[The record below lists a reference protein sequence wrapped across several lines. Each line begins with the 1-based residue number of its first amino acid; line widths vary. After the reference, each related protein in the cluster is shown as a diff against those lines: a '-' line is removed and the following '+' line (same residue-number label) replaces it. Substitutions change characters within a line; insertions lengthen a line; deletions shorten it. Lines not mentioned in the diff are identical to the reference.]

1 MTSWEI
7 LHALEQNILT
17 CCEAVRAGSS
27 VFLHSQ
33 KGIAS
38 PDSHVGTGP
47 LFKRRGLV
55 STHSGK
61 KTCIRCLGFQSFT
74 LKLTSPWSCANHDK
88 LCCYCESLIF
98 DQYVTNGH
106 LTESFFIFFQF
117 FCLLKIRLLC
127 KSLPFFFF
135 FQRLQWWWVIVS
147 LFTSA
152 GISRQFSTWFHIQSV
167 LMFSLNPNC

>member
-106 LTESFFIFFQF
+106 LTESFFYFLSVF
-117 FCLLKIRLLC
+117 LLVKD
-127 KSLPFFFF
+127 KTVVQKFAFFFLF
-135 FQRLQWWWVIVS
+135 PTLAVVVGHCEPVHVCRHFQAIFHMIPHSVS
-147 LFTSA
+147 
-152 GISRQFSTWFHIQSV
+152 V
-167 LMFSLNPNC
+167 NV

>member
-106 LTESFFIFFQF
+106 LTESFFYFLSVF
-117 FCLLKIRLLC
+117 LLVKD
-127 KSLPFFFF
+127 KTVVQKFAFFFLF
-135 FQRLQWWWVIVS
+135 PTLAAVVGHCEPVHVCRHFQAIFHMIPHSVS
-147 LFTSA
+147 
-152 GISRQFSTWFHIQSV
+152 V
-167 LMFSLNPNC
+167 NV

>member
-98 DQYVTNGH
+98 DQYVTSGH
-106 LTESFFIFFQF
+106 LTESLFYFLSVF
-117 FCLLKIRLLC
+117 LLVKD
-127 KSLPFFFF
+127 KTVVQKFAFFFLF
-135 FQRLQWWWVIVS
+135 PTLAAVVGHCEPVHVCRHFQAIFHMIPHSVS
-147 LFTSA
+147 
-152 GISRQFSTWFHIQSV
+152 V
-167 LMFSLNPNC
+167 NV

>member
-98 DQYVTNGH
+98 DQYVTSGH

-117 FCLLKIRLLC
+117 FCLLKIKLLC

-135 FQRLQWWWVIVS
+135 LFPTLAAVVGHCEPVHVCRHFQAIFHMIPHSVS
-147 LFTSA
+147 
-152 GISRQFSTWFHIQSV
+152 V
-167 LMFSLNPNC
+167 NV

>member
-61 KTCIRCLGFQSFT
+61 KTCIQCLGFQSFT

-98 DQYVTNGH
+98 DQYVTSGH
-106 LTESFFIFFQF
+106 LTESFFYFLSVFLLVKDKTVVQKFAFFYLFPTLAAVVGHCEPVHVCRHFQAIFHM
-117 FCLLKIRLLC
+117 IPH
-127 KSLPFFFF
+127 S
-135 FQRLQWWWVIVS
+135 VS
-147 LFTSA
+147 
-152 GISRQFSTWFHIQSV
+152 V
-167 LMFSLNPNC
+167 NV

>member
-7 LHALEQNILT
+7 LHALKQNILT

-27 VFLHSQ
+27 VFLNSQ

-106 LTESFFIFFQF
+106 LTESFFYFLSVF
-117 FCLLKIRLLC
+117 LLVKD
-127 KSLPFFFF
+127 KTVMQKFAFFFF
-135 FQRLQWWWVIVS
+135 FFFPSNACSSVGSLWACSRLQAFPGNFPHDS
-147 LFTSA
+147 T
-152 GISRQFSTWFHIQSV
+152 FSQ
-167 LMFSLNPNC
+167 C